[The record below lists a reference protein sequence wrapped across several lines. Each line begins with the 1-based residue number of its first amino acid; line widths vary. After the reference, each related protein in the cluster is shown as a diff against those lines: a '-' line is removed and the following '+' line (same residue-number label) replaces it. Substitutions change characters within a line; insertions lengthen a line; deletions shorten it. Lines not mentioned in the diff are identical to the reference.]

1 VRATRISLLWALA
14 LTVTTSLIQSC
25 STSSGNGSPALPPQ
39 SFATSVIGVAS
50 WYGPGFE
57 GHRTSSGAVYDP
69 EGMTAASTLFPLGSR
84 VRVTNLS
91 NSRSIEVTI
100 NDHGPYVKG
109 RGLDLSHGAARAL
122 GMIGTGTAQVRMD
135 VILAV
140 AGGPALGQRYFV
152 QVGSYADATN
162 AARLRQRL
170 AANYPDVNVIAATVD
185 ADQVYRVRM
194 GAFLE
199 REQAERRAADLSA
212 RGYHSMIVTE

>member
-14 LTVTTSLIQSC
+14 LTVTTTAFQAC
-25 STSSGNGSPALPPQ
+25 STNRSGSPPLPYPA
-39 SFATSVIGVAS
+39 SATSIFGVAS
-50 WYGPGFE
+50 WYGPGFA

-69 EGMTAASTLFPLGSR
+69 DGMTAASTLFPLGSR
-84 VRVTNLS
+84 IRVTNLG
-91 NSRSIEVTI
+91 NSRAVEVTI

-122 GMIGTGTAQVRMD
+122 GMIGEGTARVRID
-135 VILAV
+135 VLQTP

-152 QVGSYADATN
+152 QVGAYADAGG
-162 AARLRQRL
+162 AASLRRRL

-185 ADQVYRVRM
+185 AGPVYRVQM

-199 REQAERRAADLSA
+199 RDQAEQRAAALSA
-212 RGYHSMIVTE
+212 RGYRAMIITE